1 LVAGL
6 LACFRS
12 AYAHAA
18 PQPLQSIV
26 SVDSRYGDIVS
37 FLGELWIDVDTAAM
51 SGMLMLADIA
61 RGDKKMKMHC
71 RPQHS
76 TNRRSGRHP
85 Q

>member
-1 LVAGL
+1 VDRGL
-6 LACFRS
+6 REG
-12 AYAHAA
+12 HRITPAA
-18 PQPLQSIV
+18 WKT
-26 SVDSRYGDIVS
+26 
-37 FLGELWIDVDTAAM
+37 FLEADVDTAAM